1 MDEEEWP
8 DAGTWEVFKPK
19 DAAAVLPITRDGDV
33 LLIRQFR
40 AGARGLI
47 EEIPAGL
54 LDVEGEDPP
63 GCAARELFEET
74 GYRHTSLEPLLSLHL
89 SPGSSS
95 ELVHLFVARTATD
108 PERAPEAGIEV
119 IRRSFDGAVADARA
133 GRIDDAKTVLALLL
147 ADARMA
153 AG

>member
-1 MDEEEWP
+1 VVEEDWP
-8 DAGTWEVFKPK
+8 DAGTWEVFTPK
-19 DAAAVLPITRDGDV
+19 DAAAVLPVTPEGDV

-40 AGARGLI
+40 AGARSTI

-54 LDVEGEDPP
+54 LDVEGEGPP
-63 GCAARELFEET
+63 DCAARELFEET
-74 GYRHTSLEPLLSLHL
+74 GFRHTSLEPLVALHL

-95 ELVHLFVARTATD
+95 ELVHLFVARTGSH
-108 PERAPEAGIEV
+108 PEHAPEQGIEV
-119 IRRSFDGAVADARA
+119 VRRSFDGAMADARA

-147 ADARMA
+147 ADGRMA

>member
-19 DAAAVLPITRDGDV
+19 DAAAVLPVTPDGDV

-40 AGARGLI
+40 AGARSLI
-47 EEIPAGL
+47 EE
-54 LDVEGEDPP
+54 EGEDPP

-74 GYRHTSLEPLLSLHL
+74 GFRHTSLEPLLALHL

-95 ELVHLFVARTATD
+95 ELVHLFVARTVGD
-108 PERAPEAGIEV
+108 PERAPEEGIEV
-119 IRRSFDGAVADARA
+119 IRRSFDRAVADARA

>member
-1 MDEEEWP
+1 M
-8 DAGTWEVFKPK
+8 
-19 DAAAVLPITRDGDV
+19 
-33 LLIRQFR
+33 IRQFR
-40 AGARGLI
+40 AGARSLI

-54 LDVEGEDPP
+54 LDVEGEDAPS
-63 GCAARELFEET
+63 CAARELFEET
-74 GYRHTSLEPLLSLHL
+74 GFRHTSLEPLVALHL
-89 SPGSSS
+89 SPGI
-95 ELVHLFVARTATD
+95 L
-108 PERAPEAGIEV
+108 ERAGASVRGSDGGRIPNARRKRASRS

>member
-8 DAGTWEVFKPK
+8 DAGIWEVFKPK
-19 DAAAVLPITRDGDV
+19 DAAAVLPITPDGDV

-40 AGARGLI
+40 AGARSLI

-54 LDVEGEDPP
+54 LDVEGEDPAS
-63 GCAARELFEET
+63 CAARELYEET
-74 GYRHTSLEPLLSLHL
+74 GFRHTSLEPLVALHL

-95 ELVHLFVARTATD
+95 ELVHLFVARTGTGPQGE
-108 PERAPEAGIEV
+108 PEEGIEV
-119 IRRSFDGAVADARA
+119 IRRSFDRAVADARA
-133 GRIDDAKTVLALLL
+133 GRIDDAKSVLALLL